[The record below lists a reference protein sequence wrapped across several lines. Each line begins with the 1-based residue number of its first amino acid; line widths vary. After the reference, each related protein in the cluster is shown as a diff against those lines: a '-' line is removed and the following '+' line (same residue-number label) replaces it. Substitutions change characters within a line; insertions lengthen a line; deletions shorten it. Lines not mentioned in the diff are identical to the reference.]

1 MIAAPHQPDAQAE
14 AVENAP
20 ISYRKRTVPF
30 YRRPSVAAWAV
41 IVFLAFLLTLYFLN
55 LS

>member
-1 MIAAPHQPDAQAE
+1 METVPHQPETKAME
-14 AVENAP
+14 SST
-20 ISYRKRTVPF
+20 ISYRRRSVPF

-41 IVFLAFLLTLYFLN
+41 IIAMAILLTLYFLN